1 MAFGR
6 EKVGRVSGSLRSAV
20 MAAGV
25 FEVII
30 DFSGGRAVLASL
42 ESVVRAWRGSLVEV
56 RRSRREK
63 KLERRH
69 MGAKRT
75 GSMRPNPPLEMGR
88 QLWAQEREVSVVR
101 RHFWSDV
108 AKRLAHRVGKSNR
121 RVGGSARRR

>member
-1 MAFGR
+1 M
-6 EKVGRVSGSLRSAV
+6 
-20 MAAGV
+20 
-25 FEVII
+25 II

-75 GSMRPNPPLEMGR
+75 GSMSPNPPLEMGR
-88 QLWAQEREVSVVR
+88 QLWAQVSVV